1 MPRARRGRQGQR
13 ENSKNLR
20 SRKRSTTMKIQN
32 SKLQASSSTM
42 ARRRCAALSGFD
54 ILAASKPAFFLA
66 VIFAGAFVVEAKEP
80 KKTQATAWEH
90 SIVAVEV
97 ARKQYDYY
105 QPWSRQMRKLQKVG
119 TVVGERQILTTADQM
134 FDRTLVRLQKGGRGK
149 WTMGEVVWI
158 DYHVNLAL
166 VTTSEADFWRDLK
179 PATLGG
185 AMPANAELQVL
196 RWREGNLENRRA
208 EFTQFTVREGQLSP
222 ISQVTLETSS
232 EIQGAGWGEPIIADS
247 HVV

>member
-1 MPRARRGRQGQR
+1 
-13 ENSKNLR
+13 
-20 SRKRSTTMKIQN
+20 
-32 SKLQASSSTM
+32 
-42 ARRRCAALSGFD
+42 
-54 ILAASKPAFFLA
+54 
-66 VIFAGAFVVEAKEP
+66 
-80 KKTQATAWEH
+80 
-90 SIVAVEV
+90 
-97 ARKQYDYY
+97 
-105 QPWSRQMRKLQKVG
+105 MRKLQKVG

-158 DYHVNLAL
+158 DYRVHLAL

-196 RWREGNLENRRA
+196 RGREGNLENRRA

-247 HVV
+247 HVVGLIRAQDGRTCTATPASFIQSILQARKRGDYHGLGFFHFYWEPSENPASLARLKLPGDPRGVIVIDVPERPDGGAQVVKTSDILLRIDGFDLDIQGDYNDPEDRKSVV